1 LVESKLDRRS
11 FLRVAGTSLSIG
23 ALYSVFAPLARGAG
37 NELLTRTMAQLNGEA
52 PAPFS
57 FIQLSDTHVGFNG
70 PPDPLGTRAFES
82 AVATIN
88 GLKRRPELVIIT
100 GDLTHDADT
109 TDEHAQALQA
119 VQADRWQN

>member
-1 LVESKLDRRS
+1 MENKLDRRS

-23 ALYSVFAPLARGAG
+23 ALYSVFAPLAHGAG
-37 NELLTRTMAQLNGEA
+37 NEVLTRTMAQLNGEA
-52 PAPFS
+52 AASFS

-70 PPDPLGTRAFES
+70 TPAPVGTKAFES

-88 GLKRRPELVIIT
+88 GLKRRPELVIIP

-109 TDEHAQALQA
+109 PDEHAQ
-119 VQADRWQN
+119 RYK